1 LATPTRPSDKAD
13 LSVKFKKVNLPN
25 SVDFGAA
32 GQAEIAISNDGKQR
46 AQGPVTVKLYASTD
60 GSIDGNDVLLGTKVV
75 DLNLAKGKSTNLTI
89 DYANNTSAIAPGSYH
104 LIAKVDTENQIL
116 ESNENNNVAS
126 KLVSAPNTDVVLD
139 WQAVALNAI
148 QAEGAAGRGVAPTVG
163 SRLLATFSTAIHDT
177 VQAFENTFQHYAID
191 TVAPVGASLQAAVVG
206 AAYRVLST
214 QLGPA
219 ALTLIDEQ
227 RDASLKE
234 IKDGGAAETIG
245 FAFGQS
251 IADQIIASRANDGAN
266 NNAPYVPPTGDYVW
280 QPDAPNFFALGPNWG
295 QVTPWAI
302 PFDPNDPTNS
312 FAPDG
317 LDGTPTTNTNLY
329 ATEIE
334 EVRLVGGLENTDV
347 TTLTR
352 TADQTELAVFWAYD
366 RADTFRPYGQ
376 LSQIAQELAV
386 REGTSL
392 AENARLFAALNVA
405 LADAAIVAWDAK
417 YDYVQPR
424 PDDVIAGGIALNDG
438 IDSTVHDPNWRPLL
452 ASVSGGSDTPP
463 FPDYISGH
471 STFGGAF
478 AGVLTEIFG
487 ENYAFDAVSQEL
499 PGVVRSFDSFLEA
512 GIEDAESRI
521 YGGVHVREASVTDA
535 VPTGFNIGEY
545 VASNLFQAITP
556 PPVVG

>member
-1 LATPTRPSDKAD
+1 MNKPDKPTRPAQTPD
-13 LSVKFKKVNLPN
+13 LSVKFKQVDLPD
-25 SVDFGAA
+25 SVDFGAL
-32 GQAEIAISNDGKQR
+32 GQAEIVIKNDGK
-46 AQGPVTVKLYASTD
+46 ATATGPVTIKLYASTD
-60 GSIDGNDVLLGTKVV
+60 GELGKNDVLLSTTVEN
-75 DLNLAKGKSTNLTI
+75 LNLAKGKSTNLTI

-104 LIAKVDTENQIL
+104 IIAKVDTENQII
-116 ESNENNNVAS
+116 ESNEDNNIAS

-148 QAEGAAGRGVAPTVG
+148 QAEGKAGRGVAPTVG

-177 VQAFENTFQHYAID
+177 VQAFENTFQHYKVD
-191 TVAPVGASLQAAVVG
+191 TVAPVGACLEAAVVG

-219 ALTLIDEQ
+219 ALKLIDEQ

-234 IKDGGAAETIG
+234 IKDRPIAETIG
-245 FAFGQS
+245 YAFGQS

-266 NNAPYVPPTGDYVW
+266 NTDPYVPPTGDYVW
-280 QPDAPNFFALGPNWG
+280 KPDAPNFAALGPKWG
-295 QVTPWAI
+295 QVIPWAI
-302 PFDPNDPTNS
+302 PFNANDPTNS

-317 LDGTPTTNTNLY
+317 LDGTPTNNPNLY

-334 EVRLVGGLENTDV
+334 EVRQVGGLANTDV

-352 TADQTELAVFWAYD
+352 TPDQTELAVFWAYD
-366 RADTFRPYGQ
+366 RPDTFRPYGQ
-376 LSQIAQELAV
+376 LSQIAQEVAV
-386 REGTSL
+386 REGNSL

-417 YDYVQPR
+417 YDYTQPR

-438 IDSTVHDPNWRPLL
+438 IASTIHDPNWKPLL
-452 ASVSGGSDTPP
+452 GSTPP

-478 AGVLTEIFG
+478 AGVLTNLVG
-487 ENYAFDAVSQEL
+487 DNYAFDAVSQEL
-499 PGVVRSFDSFLEA
+499 PGVVRSFNSFYEA
-512 GIEDAESRI
+512 GVEDAVSRV

-535 VPTGFNIGEY
+535 VPTGYNIGEY
-545 VASNLFQAITP
+545 VATNFFQAITDHT
-556 PPVVG
+556 VVV